1 MTNLSLNLAKL
12 RHQLGVLV
20 RKLILKL
27 EPARQLLFD
36 DLSGGFISQIA
47 LVTSRVEMISAI

>member
-12 RHQLGVLV
+12 RHQLRVLV

-27 EPARQLLFD
+27 EPARQLLLD
-36 DLSGGFISQIA
+36 DLSGGLVAQVA
-47 LVTSRVEMISAI
+47 LVASGVEMISA

>member
-12 RHQLGVLV
+12 RHQLWVLV

-27 EPARQLLFD
+27 EPARQLLLD
-36 DLSGGFISQIA
+36 DLSGGFVAQVA
-47 LVTSRVEMISAI
+47 LVTSRVEMIFV

>member
-12 RHQLGVLV
+12 RHQLWVLV

-27 EPARQLLFD
+27 EPARQLLLD
-36 DLSGGFISQIA
+36 DLSGGLVAQVA
-47 LVTSRVEMISAI
+47 LVTSGVEMTFA

>member
-12 RHQLGVLV
+12 RHQLRVLV

-27 EPARQLLFD
+27 EPARQLLLD
-36 DLSGGFISQIA
+36 DLSGLFVAQVA
-47 LVTSRVEMISAI
+47 LVTSGVEMISA

>member
-12 RHQLGVLV
+12 RHQLWVLV

-36 DLSGGFISQIA
+36 DLSGLFVAQVA
-47 LVTSRVEMISAI
+47 LVTSRVEMIFA